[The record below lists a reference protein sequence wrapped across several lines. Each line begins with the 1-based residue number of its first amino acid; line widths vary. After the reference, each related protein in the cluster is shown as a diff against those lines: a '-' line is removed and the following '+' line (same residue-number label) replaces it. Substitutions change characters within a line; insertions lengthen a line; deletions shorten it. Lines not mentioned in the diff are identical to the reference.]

1 MRNRDRDSRGRLAV
15 LLAILGVVAG
25 CGYGF
30 SSSLLPGHIKTI
42 AIPLMENQTNRGD
55 LSSAL
60 ADSLV
65 EAFIDNHTLRVT
77 VEKEADSVLEGV
89 IREYRREPYTV
100 DENEIVQQYR
110 VEIVMEVS
118 FLDVRK
124 NKVIWEDPRLSQW
137 DTYNFVAV
145 GGQPAESEEIG
156 IGRVLAKLTNDIVN
170 RTVEGW

>member
-1 MRNRDRDSRGRLAV
+1 MRKRDRDSRGRLAV
-15 LLAILGVVAG
+15 LLAILGVAAG
-25 CGYGF
+25 CAYGF

-42 AIPLMENQTNRGD
+42 AIPLMENETNRGD

-100 DENEIVQQYR
+100 DENETVQQYR
-110 VEIVMEVS
+110 VEIVVEVS

>member
-1 MRNRDRDSRGRLAV
+1 MRNRQSDSWGRLTV
-15 LLAILGVVAG
+15 LLGLVGAVAG
-25 CGYGF
+25 CAYGF

-42 AIPLMENQTNRGD
+42 AIPLLENQTDRGD

-65 EAFIDNHTLRVT
+65 EAFIDNHTLRV
-77 VEKEADSVLEGV
+77 VGEKEADSVLEGV

-100 DENEIVQQYR
+100 DENETVQEYR
-110 VEIVMEVS
+110 VEIVVEVS
-118 FLDVRK
+118 FVDVRK
-124 NKVIWEDPRLSQW
+124 NKVIWEEPRLSQW